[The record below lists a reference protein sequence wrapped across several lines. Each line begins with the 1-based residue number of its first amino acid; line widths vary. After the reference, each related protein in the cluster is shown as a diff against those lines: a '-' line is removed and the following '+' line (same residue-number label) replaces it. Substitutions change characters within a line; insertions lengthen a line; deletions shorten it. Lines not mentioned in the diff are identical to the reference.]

1 MRLLSLLP
9 WMFLIAS
16 APAQG
21 GEPSQ
26 RPGFLSYEEG
36 DPDLERGLRLNGE
49 GASAGFILIAPLN
62 AETTYLLDREG
73 EVVHSWPTDSS
84 PAGGTYLLEDG
95 NLLRCGRE
103 DDQPAFRGGGIGG
116 RLQLIAPDGELLWNW
131 RLADADQHQ
140 HHDLEPL
147 PNGNLLIIAWERIS
161 QRDALLSG
169 RDKNHV
175 GKAGLWPDMVLEV
188 KPVLP
193 TGAEIVWEWH
203 VMDHLVQDAN
213 EDRMYFGYPADY
225 PGLVDIN
232 VEHRDAAPLSAAQRE
247 AILARNEGMQ
257 ALGYVGG
264 DEELND
270 EQLAERD
277 RSGDWMHTNAVDYD
291 AEYDLIL
298 LSSPELNEIFIIDH
312 STTTEEAASHE
323 GGRYGHGGDLLWR
336 YGNPR
341 NYGAGKDSDKSLWY
355 QHNPS
360 FLRGPEGDL
369 RVLVYN
375 NGSGRSDKS
384 YSSVEELVLPFSP
397 EGGFTLAGGG
407 AYGPSAPAWSYSNP
421 ANFYSAFISGC
432 ERLPGGNTLICSGAA
447 GHIFEVTP
455 EGELVWD
462 YYSTLGGE
470 ITPPDHAGKAPPKAL
485 FRALHYRPEHT
496 GVQRLLGH

>member
-1 MRLLSLLP
+1 M
-9 WMFLIAS
+9 ATAAVQDEA
-16 APAQG
+16 AP
-21 GEPSQ
+21 E

-36 DPDLERGLRLNGE
+36 DPELVRGLRQHKE
-49 GASAGFILIAPLN
+49 GASDGYILMAPLN

-84 PAGGTYLLEDG
+84 PGGGTYLLENG

-103 DDQPAFRGGGIGG
+103 DDKPAFRGGGIGG
-116 RLQLIAPDGELLWNW
+116 RLQLIAPDGTLLWNW
-131 RLADADQHQ
+131 RLADENQHQ
-140 HHDLEPL
+140 HHDVEPL
-147 PNGNLLIIAWERIS
+147 PNGNVLLISWERLS
-161 QRDALLSG
+161 QRDAMLAG
-169 RDKNHV
+169 RDKNQV

-193 TGAEIVWEWH
+193 DGAEIVWEWH

-213 EDRMYFGYPADY
+213 EDRLHFGYPADH

-232 VEHRDAAPLSAAQRE
+232 VEHRDAAPLSAAQRKSI
-247 AILARNEGMQ
+247 AARNEGME

-264 DEELND
+264 DEEPDD
-270 EQLAERD
+270 EDLAQLD
-277 RSGDWMHTNAVDYD
+277 KSGDWMHTNAIAYD
-291 AEYDLIL
+291 AEYDLIM

-312 STTTEEAASHE
+312 STTTAEAATNE

-341 NYGAGKDSDKSLWY
+341 NYGAGTDSDKRLWY

-360 FLRGPEGDL
+360 FLRGPDGDL

-375 NGSGRSDKS
+375 NGSGRPDKS
-384 YSSVEELVLPFSP
+384 YSSVEELVLPFDP
-397 EGGFTLAGGG
+397 ESGFQLTQGA
-407 AYGPSAPAWSYSNP
+407 AYGPSQPAWSYSNP
-421 ANFYSAFISGC
+421 EGFYSAFISGC

-455 EGELVWD
+455 DGEVVWD
-462 YYSTLGGE
+462 YYNTLGGE

-485 FRALHYRPEHT
+485 FRALHYGTQHA
-496 GVQRLLGH
+496 GVRKLLGR